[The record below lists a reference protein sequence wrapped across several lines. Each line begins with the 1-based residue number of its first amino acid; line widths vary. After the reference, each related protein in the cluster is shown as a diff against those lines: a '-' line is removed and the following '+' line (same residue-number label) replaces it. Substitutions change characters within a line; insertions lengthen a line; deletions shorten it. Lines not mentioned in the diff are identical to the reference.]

1 MTYEELCAIEAK
13 AVLAWYWSHFSIWA
27 EECDTVY
34 EAFGFLDGI
43 EEMGGGST
51 VGIEVFA
58 ADGEPVM
65 FARSAGKVFIGKEW
79 SAAEAAWKAEKAAV
93 IEGYKVTHP
102 RADADRWLVEVEPP
116 DIVVSSRRASDLGPR
131 FESESDAVEA
141 AAIYGGRA
149 KVVKR
154 SVTVPA

>member
-58 ADGEPVM
+58 ADGESVM

-93 IEGYKVTHP
+93 IAAYKVTHP
-102 RADADRWLVEVEPP
+102 RADADRWLVEVKPP
-116 DIVVSSRRASDLGPR
+116 EGIGASGASDIGPL